1 MNFVFLM
8 DSSSFIG
15 IALVLLFILD
25 LLPYFTCMNV
35 LLVFINECF
44 ACVCICAS
52 RACWVHSGVR
62 RAWLEL
68 QMVVSQQSVPGT
80 EPRFFSEAASALY
93 C

>member
-35 LLVFINECF
+35 LLVF
-44 ACVCICAS
+44 VY
-52 RACWVHSGVR
+52 VHHVHAGCTR
-62 RAWLEL
+62 
-68 QMVVSQQSVPGT
+68 G
-80 EPRFFSEAASALY
+80 
-93 C
+93 